1 MARGK
6 GDRKMSKFWDENFV
20 GDEICENC
28 GKLLLDCCCIDEASE
43 ETIGD
48 GTEGEVDDGIP
59 F

>member
-1 MARGK
+1 
-6 GDRKMSKFWDENFV
+6 MSKFWDENFV